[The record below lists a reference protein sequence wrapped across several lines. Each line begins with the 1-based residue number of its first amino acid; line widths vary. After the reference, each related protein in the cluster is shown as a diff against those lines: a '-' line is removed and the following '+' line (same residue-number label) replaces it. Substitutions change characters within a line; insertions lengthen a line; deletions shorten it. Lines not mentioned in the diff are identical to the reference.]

1 MKNYFKKKS
10 DLKTYYKK
18 FLFFKFNIFILCNII
33 IFSFKNCSKN
43 EIIFDKYETSI
54 YNTIKSKLIE
64 TKCFLMIANQREF
77 LNGLIRKYKPKKI
90 LELGVNRGGSSI
102 IILNAIKD
110 LKNAKLYSI
119 DLSSSKKVGECVP
132 KFFRHYLNK
141 WQLFTGNIAVK
152 FIEKIG
158 KNIDMVFIDTAHFE
172 PGEILDFLMV
182 FPFLR
187 DRALVG
193 FHDIGHQINYAGWN
207 NSRNEWAPYLI
218 FNIIKG
224 KKYLP
229 SGKGI
234 LRKGI
239 GFIKLEK
246 NQLNYIYDYFRA
258 LGGQWQYFPDE
269 EHIKL
274 MREFIKKFYDN
285 NCLTIFEEAVKFNRV
300 LVKNNPKKRFNYKL
314 AHSKILELNKINKI

>member
-1 MKNYFKKKS
+1 MKKSFKKQNN
-10 DLKTYYKK
+10 LKIYL
-18 FLFFKFNIFILCNII
+18 FLFLKLNIYILFNTI
-33 IFSFKNCSKN
+33 IFSFSYFNKNN
-43 EIIFDKYETSI
+43 IIFDQYETKI
-54 YNTIKSKLIE
+54 YNTIKNKLIE
-64 TKCFLMIANQREF
+64 SNCSLMSGNQREF
-77 LNGLIRKYKPKKI
+77 LNGIIRKFKPKKI
-90 LELGVNRGGSSI
+90 VELGVNRGGSSI

-110 LKNAKLYSI
+110 IQNSKLFSI
-119 DLSSSKKVGECVP
+119 DLSSSKTIGECVP
-132 KFFRHYLNK
+132 KFIKGFLNK

-158 KNIDMVFIDTAHFE
+158 KNIDMVFIDTTHYE

-182 FPFLR
+182 FPFLK

-193 FHDIGHQINYAGWN
+193 FHDISHQILFSGWN

-234 LRKGI
+234 LTKGI

-258 LGGQWQYFPDE
+258 LGGQWQYIPEE
-269 EHIKL
+269 EHIEL
-274 MREFIKKFYDN
+274 MRKFINKYYDK
-285 NCLTIFEEAVKFNRV
+285 NCLTICEEAVKFNRL
-300 LVKNNPKKRFNYKL
+300 LVKNNPKRRFYK
-314 AHSKILELNKINKI
+314 

>member
-1 MKNYFKKKS
+1 MLHKKS
-10 DLKTYYKK
+10 DLKTNYKYL
-18 FLFFKFNIFILCNII
+18 FLFFKLNIFILSNISL
-33 IFSFKNCSKN
+33 FSFNYYKKNKR
-43 EIIFDKYETSI
+43 IFDQYDTNI
-54 YNTIKSKLIE
+54 YNTIKTKLIQSN
-64 TKCFLMIANQREF
+64 CSLMGPNQREF
-77 LNGLIRKYKPKKI
+77 LNGVIRKFKPKKI

-110 LKNAKLYSI
+110 LKNAKLFSI
-119 DLSSSKKVGECVP
+119 DLSSSRTIGECVP
-132 KFFRHYLNK
+132 KFFQNYLNK
-141 WQLFTGNIAVK
+141 WQLFTGNIAAK
-152 FIEKIG
+152 FMEKIG

-187 DRALVG
+187 DKALVG
-193 FHDIGHQINYAGWN
+193 FHDINLQIQYAGWN

-218 FNIIKG
+218 FNILKG

-234 LRKGI
+234 LTKGI

-258 LGGQWQYFPDE
+258 LGGQWQYFPQE
-269 EHIKL
+269 EHTEL
-274 MREFIKKFYDN
+274 MKKFIKRFYDD

-300 LVKNNPKKRFNYKL
+300 LVKNNPKKRFDYKL
-314 AHSKILELNKINKI
+314 AHSKLKELNKIK